1 MSTLF
6 YVIGASGVGKDTL
19 MNYARQTINGN
30 SPVIFAHRYI
40 TRDTEAGNE
49 NHINISRE
57 EFALR
62 KANHL
67 FALDWES
74 HGQFYG
80 IGIEIDL
87 WLQKGLNV
95 VVNGSRQYLPIA
107 KNRYPNIKD
116 VLIDADPEVIKER
129 LMQRNREDA
138 MGIQKRIERS
148 ASIKTD
154 LSNSITIY
162 NNTTVEEAGEML
174 VRLVSGLG

>member
-19 MNYARQTINGN
+19 MNYARKAINGN
-30 SPVIFAHRYI
+30 APVIFAHRYI

-74 HGQFYG
+74 HGQCYG
-80 IGIEIDL
+80 IGIEIDV
-87 WLQKGLNV
+87 WLQKGLNI
-95 VVNGSRQYLPIA
+95 VVNGSREYLPIA
-107 KNRYPNIKD
+107 KSKYPDMKD
-116 VLIDADPEVIKER
+116 ILIDADPEVIKER

-138 MGIQKRIERS
+138 TGIQKRIERS
-148 ASIKTD
+148 ATIKTD

-162 NNTTVEEAGEML
+162 NNTTVEEAGAIL
-174 VRLVSGLG
+174 VNLVSRVG

>member
-19 MNYARQTINGN
+19 MNYARIAINGN
-30 SPVIFAHRYI
+30 APVIFAHRYI

-62 KANHL
+62 KANQL

-74 HGQFYG
+74 HGQCYG

-107 KNRYPNIKD
+107 KSRYPITVPVSEMISNFFLPYLSD
-116 VLIDADPEVIKER
+116 NAP
-129 LMQRNREDA
+129 
-138 MGIQKRIERS
+138 RIGAPKNC
-148 ASIKTD
+148 AS
-154 LSNSITIY
+154 
-162 NNTTVEEAGEML
+162 G
-174 VRLVSGLG
+174 